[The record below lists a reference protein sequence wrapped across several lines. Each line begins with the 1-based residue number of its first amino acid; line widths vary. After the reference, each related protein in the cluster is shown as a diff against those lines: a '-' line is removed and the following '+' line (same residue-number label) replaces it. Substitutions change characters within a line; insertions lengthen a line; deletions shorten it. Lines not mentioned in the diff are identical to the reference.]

1 MKKLLLKLRMIPH
14 GVDAD
19 VMQLGEFL
27 SNNFDEISA
36 AIARNITLERQN
48 TELQAANTERVL
60 KNRELRAELKADI
73 EERASKEAY
82 DRAESIELFNLIG
95 EILQEAQEHPQ
106 RLVAFNSPLLGMLTI
121 KYFGYIHGELSLE
134 ELDSYDKFRSVID
147 SRGNEVASFKAENA
161 ELRAHLDQAAEK
173 LINQK
178 YIVVGSDIGKEGGDN
193 TVFVQRKGDNLSDMV
208 ESEPVV
214 GFCTPSDIKKTL
226 LSLDI
231 SDFIAP
237 AFQSGKKI
245 KIEKKA
251 PYGYCPVCVA
261 PGVERQR
268 RPNGNDTCEN
278 GHTYKSSQ
286 AVITKQPK

>member
-27 SNNFDEISA
+27 SNNFDEIGA

-60 KNRELRAELKADI
+60 NNRELRAELKADI

-121 KYFGYIHGELSLE
+121 KYFGYIHGELSHE

-161 ELRAHLDQAAEK
+161 ELRGCLSEAIEK
-173 LINQK
+173 LLNQPNIILGADLGK
-178 YIVVGSDIGKEGGDN
+178 EVSDI
-193 TVFVQRKGDNLSDMV
+193 
-208 ESEPVV
+208 SE
-214 GFCTPSDIKKTL
+214 
-226 LSLDI
+226 
-231 SDFIAP
+231 FIAP
-237 AFQSGKKI
+237 VFQGGKRI
-245 KIEKKA
+245 MLEKKA